1 MAMSAVKAN
10 VLGDLGAPLRCQ
22 RLKAV
27 DGKDRREIA
36 EHSKGRER

>member
-10 VLGDLGAPLRCQ
+10 VFGDLGAPLRCQ

-27 DGKDRREIA
+27 EGKERREIA
-36 EHSKGRER
+36 EHAKGRER